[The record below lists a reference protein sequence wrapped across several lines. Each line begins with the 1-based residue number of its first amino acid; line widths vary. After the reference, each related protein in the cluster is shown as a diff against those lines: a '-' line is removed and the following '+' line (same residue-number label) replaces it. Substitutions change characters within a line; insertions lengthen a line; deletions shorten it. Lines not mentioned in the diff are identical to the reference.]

1 MREIFEYFWNN
12 DFAFVGTVVFLAGL
26 LIGSLG
32 LIERK
37 RKQARV
43 SRTTV

>member
-1 MREIFEYFWNN
+1 MKEIFEYFWNN

-26 LIGSLG
+26 LIGFWG
-32 LIERK
+32 LMERK
-37 RKQARV
+37 RKQTRV